1 MKFRKTRVPKEKFNP
16 LKEPIKIWDANADNI
31 VISKLVETKT
41 NSKYLIGYL
50 EKYIRSLVLI
60 MPKITGYI
68 KTFKDKDKNSKLV
81 SFRIGN
87 GKLLAK
93 YKAIWTKI
101 EDLNNIKL
109 KALLVYDDRYIKIK
123 LKTYGYK
130 VYTIC
135 SGWNVP

>member
-1 MKFRKTRVPKEKFNP
+1 MKFRKTRIPKEKFNA

-81 SFRIGN
+81 SFCIGN

-109 KALLVYDDRYIKIK
+109 NALLVYDNRYIKIK
-123 LKTYGYK
+123 LKTYGNK

-135 SGWNVP
+135 RGWNVP

>member
-1 MKFRKTRVPKEKFNP
+1 M
-16 LKEPIKIWDANADNI
+16 
-31 VISKLVETKT
+31 
-41 NSKYLIGYL
+41 IGYL

-87 GKLLAK
+87 GKLFAK
-93 YKAIWTKI
+93 YKVIWTKI

-109 KALLVYDDRYIKIK
+109 NALLVYDDRHKNQIKNIRK
-123 LKTYGYK
+123 
-130 VYTIC
+130 
-135 SGWNVP
+135 